1 MAWEEDIMNE
11 IKRMRKQF
19 DHFLGGGSFGGSEE
33 EPLRVN
39 LSDEVSKDS
48 NFRAA
53 ESDFQEK
60 DSEYVVKIELPGV
73 KKEDIKVNKTDRGLE
88 IKAGTKQEKSEGSKE
103 EGEYKSM
110 KSFAGFYQAIDLPG
124 NADTE
129 KIDASYENGILK
141 IKIPKKQESESRTK
155 EIQIN

>member
-39 LSDEVSKDS
+39 LSDEISRNSDI
-48 NFRAA
+48 RAA

-60 DSEYVVKIELPGV
+60 GNEYIIKMELPGV
-73 KKEDIKVNKTDRGLE
+73 KKEDIKINATKRGIE
-88 IKAGTKQEKSEGSKE
+88 VKAGSKKQEESGSKE
-103 EGEYKSM
+103 KGEYKSL
-110 KSFAGFYQAIDLPG
+110 KSFSGFYQAIDLPG

-129 KIDASYENGILK
+129 KIDASYGNGILK
-141 IKIPKKQESESRTK
+141 IKI
-155 EIQIN
+155 

>member
-1 MAWEEDIMNE
+1 MAWEEDLFNE
-11 IKRMRKQF
+11 IRKMRKQF
-19 DHFLGGGSFGGSEE
+19 DSFFGGGGSEE

-48 NFRAA
+48 NLRAA

-60 DSEYVVKIELPGV
+60 DNEYLIRMELPGV
-73 KKEDIKVNKTDRGLE
+73 KKEDIKVNRTNRGLE

-103 EGEYKSM
+103 KGEYKSF
-110 KSFAGFYQAIDLPG
+110 KSFSGFYQAIDLPE
-124 NADTE
+124 NADRE
-129 KIDASYENGILK
+129 NINASYENGVLTL
-141 IKIPKKQESESRTK
+141 KIPKKENSGAEKGK